1 MLQQMVTLYNVY
13 RNIIKMLVGKFSN
26 LWFLSD
32 ILSLLKD
39 RKLKGASLLYLKSEV
54 LCQAFI
60 SIFA

>member
-1 MLQQMVTLYNVY
+1 MLQQMITLYNVY

-39 RKLKGASLLYLKSEV
+39 RKLKGGIS
-54 LCQAFI
+54 FI
-60 SIFA
+60 PKVGRFVSNQKFPH